1 MVVLKLYLA
10 LVRPHLEYASQ
21 VWSPYM
27 LKDVQLLEKVQ
38 KFALRICS
46 KCYLAEYEELLE
58 LFDIPSLENRR
69 LFLSLCTL
77 YGIITSHSLPS
88 LSSSSK
94 SHRHH
99 SVCYKAHTIYLQHS
113 LHTLIPLWNNIP
125 SSAVTSASL
134 PMFKYLVSPH
144 FS

>member
-1 MVVLKLYLA
+1 
-10 LVRPHLEYASQ
+10 
-21 VWSPYM
+21 M

-46 KCYLAEYEELLE
+46 KSYLAEYEELLE

-77 YGIITSHSLPS
+77 YSIINNFCYFPSHSLPS

-94 SHRHH
+94 SRRHH
-99 SVCYKAHTIYLQHS
+99 SVCYKVPFARTTYLQLQHS
-113 LHTLIPLWNNIP
+113 FLHTVIPLWNNLP

-134 PMFKYLVSPH
+134 PMFRYLVSPL
-144 FS
+144 FL